1 MNCLRFMES
10 SRPRDSTT
18 SNRRIGAL
26 VRDRASVYRGLQDWL
41 FAISIALAVIVLL
54 VGVDFKIGA
63 VSIRAH
69 GPARVLI
76 VAVILF
82 AIRWRIGIVSVPAW
96 LTRITLLTLICGSV
110 MTWFRFMLSTIGGAD
125 SYGYVSASHMLAS
138 GRLIDPAPIAEW
150 LTAPNRL
157 AIASPLG
164 WAPAPDGS
172 GIAPTFP
179 VGASALMALFTLAG
193 GQRWVFIV
201 APAMA
206 VLTLALVYRA
216 ARDWFDEEAALLA
229 VAVLAW
235 NPVFV
240 TYAKQPMS
248 DVPATAWLTLAIVL
262 AMQRG
267 ASGAFGAG
275 LAAGAAVITRPA
287 LLIAAATIPF
297 LSLRGEARY
306 RRFVLSGLGA
316 AIGVAIQ
323 MAIQAKLFGS
333 PFVTGYGSAE
343 GAFSLAHVPINMGI
357 FARQI
362 WLAFGPIWL
371 AGTAAGLV
379 ISPPDLRWRLLAVLA
394 AVTLPYLFWLPFDHW
409 ETLRFLL
416 PGVAI
421 LSALIAASFVRLARQ
436 MQVRRLAAI
445 VPPLLAVVLF
455 GRSESLLRES
465 SQWVIQSLEARYPL
479 AGEWVNVNTPPNSVV
494 MANQHSGS
502 LRWYGKRQT
511 IRWDFVE
518 PLRLAATVRE
528 LQSHGA
534 AVYVALEGDEVAMF
548 EQRFNEVI
556 GQLQV
561 DHVGRVRNISFRR
574 LASK

>member
-18 SNRRIGAL
+18 SNRRFGAG
-26 VRDRASVYRGLQDWL
+26 VDWL
-41 FAISIALAVIVLL
+41 FAISIALAVIVSLA
-54 VGVDFKIGA
+54 GVDFKIGA
-63 VSIRAH
+63 VSISAH
-69 GPARVLI
+69 GPIRVLVVAI
-76 VAVILF
+76 VLLAV
-82 AIRWRIGIVSVPAW
+82 RWRIGIASVSAW

-110 MTWFRFMLSTIGGAD
+110 LTWFRFLLTTIGGAD

-164 WAPAPDGS
+164 WAPAPDDS

-179 VGASALMALFTLAG
+179 IGASALMALFTLFG
-193 GQRWVFIV
+193 GPHAVFFV
-201 APAMA
+201 APVMA
-206 VLTLALVYRA
+206 LLTLALVYRA

-248 DVPATAWLTLAIVL
+248 DVPATAWVTLAIVL
-262 AMQRG
+262 ALQRRVSS
-267 ASGAFGAG
+267 ALGAG
-275 LAAGAAVITRPA
+275 LAAGAAVMTRPA

-297 LSLRGEARY
+297 LSLRGEGRY
-306 RRFVLSGLGA
+306 RRFVLSATGA
-316 AIGVAIQ
+316 AIGVSIQ
-323 MAIQAKLFGS
+323 MTIQAKLYGS
-333 PFVTGYGSAE
+333 PFVTGYGAAQ
-343 GAFSLAHVPINMGI
+343 GAFAWAHVPINLMI
-357 FARQI
+357 FAKQM

-371 AGTAAGLV
+371 MGLVTGLV
-379 ISPPDLRWRLLAVLA
+379 ISPPDLRWRLLTVFA
-394 AVTLPYLFWLPFDHW
+394 AVMLPYLFWLPFDHW

-421 LSALIAASFVRLARQ
+421 LSAVIAASFMTLARRMRVHQ
-436 MQVRRLAAI
+436 MSAVGPVFLAIVLAA
-445 VPPLLAVVLF
+445 
-455 GRSESLLRES
+455 RSESLLRDS
-465 SQWVIQSLEARYPL
+465 SQWAIQSLEARYPL
-479 AGEWVNVNTPPNSVV
+479 AGEWANVNTPPNSVV

-518 PLRLAATVRE
+518 PQRLEATVRE

-548 EQRFNEVI
+548 EQRFKDVI
-556 GQLQV
+556 DRLQV

-574 LASK
+574 LVYLPPNK